1 MKLRYYLLN
10 IGDPFFCKPIT
21 INLLWQKKKE
31 KFTNEPIVCSVCMW
45 GTIMGTM
52 LFGLVRFRDI
62 LELDQSK
69 LIHFG
74 LVLFFASY
82 MYKIKNTMFILNN
95 NNLYVNKRI
104 LHQIYKI
111 KKKRLHIINES
122 SLHIV
127 DEKYINLLCRDS

>member
-1 MKLRYYLLN
+1 
-10 IGDPFFCKPIT
+10 
-21 INLLWQKKKE
+21 
-31 KFTNEPIVCSVCMW
+31 
-45 GTIMGTM
+45 MGTM